1 MIEFGAVDRPLELP
15 PGVVAVLP
23 EVLVPMYWWRGVPF
37 ERAEPVS
44 MTPLERFAL
53 ELALTTGRA
62 DPDEFFEITN
72 LPGPTLL
79 PVAARRLVAA
89 QALAPVDGGYV
100 PLSPGAERA
109 VRTQTVYEK
118 RHTSLDVVL
127 LPLTGDLLALDPR
140 TSRLREVERL
150 RPRSVGSAPVPPPLA
165 GTRLAD
171 HLSARLR
178 AGTLAGAGD
187 DLTGVAQLAAESP
200 PIGRDGWCP
209 VYRCR
214 GELRVDGD
222 RYRPV
227 ITLPGEG
234 KRDPVTVELRG
245 ANGLAGRW
253 LALVDAFG
261 DPATRARAW
270 DGLLGWHER
279 TAPHAERTGPGRWSC
294 RLSPAA
300 ARRLADRGRNLALP
314 LGLAIRGEDAV
325 VEVAIDLLGADPTAT
340 ELIRTDEVITAAAQ
354 PGADPT
360 AVPPTRAIRERVWR
374 LGFPGLV
381 YALREAED
389 FRYA

>member
-1 MIEFGAVDRPLELP
+1 MIEFDAVDRPLEVP
-15 PGVVAVLP
+15 DGVVAVLP

-62 DPDEFFEITN
+62 DPEEFFEITN

-79 PVAARRLVAA
+79 PVATRRLVAA
-89 QALAPVDGGYV
+89 RALAPADGGYV
-100 PLSPGAERA
+100 PLSPDAERA
-109 VRTQTVYEK
+109 ARTQTVYE
-118 RHTSLDVVL
+118 RRLSSLDVVL
-127 LPLTGDLLALDPR
+127 LPLSGDLLALDPR
-140 TSRLREVERL
+140 SSRLREVERL
-150 RPRSVGSAPVPPPLA
+150 RPRSVGSAPVSPRLA

-178 AGTLAGAGD
+178 DGTLAGAPD
-187 DLTGVAQLAAESP
+187 DLTGVAQLPAESP
-200 PIGRDGWCP
+200 PIGPDGWCP

-214 GELRVDGD
+214 GELRRDGD
-222 RYRPV
+222 RYRPAV
-227 ITLPGEG
+227 TLPGEG
-234 KRDPVTVELRG
+234 KRDPVTVELPG
-245 ANGLAGRW
+245 AHGLAGRW

-270 DGLLGWHER
+270 DRLLGWHER
-279 TAPHAERTGPGRWSC
+279 TAPRAERTGPGRWSC
-294 RLSPAA
+294 WLSPTA

-314 LGLAIRGEDAV
+314 LGMAIRGEDAV
-325 VEVAIDLLGADPTAT
+325 VEVAIDLRGADPTAT
-340 ELIRTDEVITAAAQ
+340 EMIRTDELLTAAAQ
-354 PGADPT
+354 PGADP
-360 AVPPTRAIRERVWR
+360 APVPRTRAMRERAWR

-389 FRYA
+389 FGYA